1 MLSGATRGTS
11 MAEAAM
17 LELNDPLWQK
27 LDDAFGDRGIP
38 ELLSRLARE
47 WDQEEALSLFWD
59 CLCHQQTCY
68 GATYAAVPHLL
79 KIAQPDANRS
89 QRREIAV
96 LLGFVVFCSF
106 GREYDSI
113 AERDEAFLLAAN
125 QGERL
130 RHCNGMLKTGPA
142 DTAELE
148 KLCSI
153 RQDFIK
159 AFPEI
164 RALCER
170 ALLENPD
177 DENAKLHL
185 LSGVAAADGLHDLA
199 SVLSCG
205 EEGWFKCPTCDW
217 GYEYILFGDRVAL
230 YADEDKAGAG
240 DKAVADYTDASPSR
254 ADGFMIP
261 IEPNGAV
268 SDARAA
274 ALLDLAKRAASPQAV
289 LLGRAFL
296 GRFRCCKCG
305 VEGTVKA
312 VLS

>member
-1 MLSGATRGTS
+1 
-11 MAEAAM
+11 M

-27 LDDAFGDRGIP
+27 LDDAFGDRDIP

-96 LLGFVVFCSF
+96 LLGFVAFCSF
-106 GREYDSI
+106 SREYDSI
-113 AERDEAFLLAAN
+113 AERDEAFLLAGD

-142 DTAELE
+142 DAVELE
-148 KLCSI
+148 KICSI
-153 RQDFIK
+153 RQDFIS
-159 AFPEI
+159 AFPDI

-170 ALLENPD
+170 TLLENPD
-177 DENAKLHL
+177 DENAKLDL

-205 EEGWFKCPTCDW
+205 EEGWFRCPTCDW
-217 GYEYILFGDRVAL
+217 GYEYILFGERVAL
-230 YADEDKAGAG
+230 YADEDKPGAG
-240 DKAVADYTDASPSR
+240 DKAVADYRDASPSR

-261 IEPNGAV
+261 IEADGAV

-274 ALLDLAKRAASPQAV
+274 ALLDLAKRAASPQAA
-289 LLGRAFL
+289 LLVRAFL

-305 VEGTVKA
+305 AEGPVKA
-312 VLS
+312 VL

>member
-1 MLSGATRGTS
+1 
-11 MAEAAM
+11 M

-27 LDDAFGDRGIP
+27 LDDAFGDRDIP
-38 ELLSRLARE
+38 ESLSRLAHE

-79 KIAQPDANRS
+79 KIARPDANRS

-96 LLGFVVFCSF
+96 LLGFVAFCSF
-106 GREYDSI
+106 SREYDSI
-113 AERDEAFLLAAN
+113 AERDEAFLLADG

-130 RHCNGMLKTGPA
+130 RHCNGMLKTGQA
-142 DTAELE
+142 DAAELE

-153 RQDFIK
+153 RQDFIA
-159 AFPEI
+159 AFPEM

-177 DENAKLHL
+177 DGNAKLDL

-205 EEGWFKCPTCDW
+205 EEGWFRCPTCDW

-230 YADEDKAGAG
+230 YADEDKPGAG

-261 IEPNGAV
+261 IEADGAV

-289 LLGRAFL
+289 LLVRAFL
-296 GRFRCCKCG
+296 GRFRCAKCG
-305 VEGTVKA
+305 AEGPVKA
-312 VLS
+312 VL

>member
-1 MLSGATRGTS
+1 MPSALARNLQ
-11 MAEAAM
+11 AEAAM

-27 LDDAFGDRGIP
+27 LDDAFGDRDIP

-59 CLCHQQTCY
+59 SLCHQQTCY
-68 GATYAAVPHLL
+68 GAAYAAVPHLL
-79 KIAQPDANRS
+79 KIALPDANRS

-96 LLGFVVFCSF
+96 LLGFVAFCSF
-106 GREYDSI
+106 SREYDSV
-113 AERDEAFLLAAN
+113 AERDEAFLLADG

-130 RHCNGMLKTGPA
+130 RHCNGMLKAGQA
-142 DTAELE
+142 DAAELE

-153 RQDFIK
+153 RLDFIA
-159 AFPEI
+159 AFQEI

-217 GYEYILFGDRVAL
+217 GYEYMLFGERVAL
-230 YADEDKAGAG
+230 YADEDKPGAG

-261 IEPNGAV
+261 IEADGAV

-289 LLGRAFL
+289 LLVRAFL

-305 VEGTVKA
+305 AEGLVKA
-312 VLS
+312 VL

>member
-1 MLSGATRGTS
+1 MPSALARNLQ
-11 MAEAAM
+11 AEAAM

-27 LDDAFGDRGIP
+27 LDDAFGDRDIP

-96 LLGFVVFCSF
+96 LLGFVAFCSF
-106 GREYDSI
+106 SREYDSI
-113 AERDEAFLLAAN
+113 AERDEAFLLADG

-130 RHCNGMLKTGPA
+130 RHCNGMLKTGQA
-142 DTAELE
+142 DAAELE
-148 KLCSI
+148 KICSI
-153 RQDFIK
+153 RQDFIA
-159 AFPEI
+159 AFPDI

-170 ALLENPD
+170 TLLENPD
-177 DENAKLHL
+177 DENAKLDL

-205 EEGWFKCPTCDW
+205 EEGWFRCPTCDW

-230 YADEDKAGAG
+230 YADEDKPGAG
-240 DKAVADYTDASPSR
+240 DKAAADYTDASPSR

-261 IEPNGAV
+261 IEADDAAG
-268 SDARAA
+268 DARAA
-274 ALLDLAKRAASPQAV
+274 ALLDLAKRGASPQAV
-289 LLGRAFL
+289 LLVRAFL

-305 VEGTVKA
+305 AEGPVKA
-312 VLS
+312 VL